1 MTHPRESDYALMERL
16 KAGDDLAFRELYLQ
30 HYTVLCH
37 YAASFLKDNFIAESI
52 VSDVIFK
59 LWEGRERLQIH
70 SSLRVYLIIAVRNR
84 CLNFIRD
91 SRLFAERKVPLC
103 EEIIER
109 THDVNGNPLGVLLS
123 RELEDQV
130 MQAVEQLPDKT
141 RQVFE
146 LSRYG
151 FRSYREISEILDI
164 SVYTVKYHISQAL
177 AILSERLSD
186 YF

>member
-84 CLNFIRD
+84 CLNYIRD
-91 SRLFAERKVPLC
+91 SKLFAERKVPLC

-123 RELEDQV
+123 RELESQV
-130 MQAVEQLPDKT
+130 MQAVDELPDKT
-141 RQVFE
+141 GRFSNSAAGVSEATKRFPKS
-146 LSRYG
+146 LT
-151 FRSYREISEILDI
+151 FRSIRSNTT
-164 SVYTVKYHISQAL
+164 SPKRSTFS
-177 AILSERLSD
+177 
-186 YF
+186 